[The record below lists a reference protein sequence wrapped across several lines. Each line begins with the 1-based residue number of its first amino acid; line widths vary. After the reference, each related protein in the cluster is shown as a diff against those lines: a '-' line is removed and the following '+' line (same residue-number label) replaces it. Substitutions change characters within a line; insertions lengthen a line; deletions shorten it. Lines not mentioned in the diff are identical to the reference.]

1 MTGFQKKTLIAVL
14 LVMFALFAH
23 VFIIPPYMRDDV
35 IYHLLV
41 PKQLFTDGGFRFDPY
56 NINTNFPMAF
66 EMPLTLTFLTN
77 GWVSPFL
84 ANYLVLFCLCCAFYG
99 MARRVFAVNHL
110 LALSAMI
117 LLATTPVVYD
127 QLRSCYVELFMSL
140 LVLMAFYNYYLF
152 RIQRDRTRYWYLT
165 MLFAGMLCSVKY
177 TGGVFLIFLLGVEFF
192 AGRDRALYYRGA
204 LAGAAVCLPWY
215 LKNWILLGNP
225 VFPLLAFLFPSKY
238 VSVERAI
245 FYKHLFAD
253 YHAGRT
259 WIDYLL
265 LPWRLLT
272 GYTPPFEAGRLGFG
286 GQLSFFFIC
295 AFASV
300 GALFKRDD
308 TSPLASYKR
317 VVGLLFLCYAV
328 FWALTSQQVRF
339 LLPVSILAAL
349 SGLSMIN
356 DRWKRL
362 KIPTLVIFALILLQ
376 NLINIGSIMKNEK
389 ITDLIAGRISREQ
402 FLDHHMPISHKI
414 AGELNRI
421 LNPRSDRLLAIG
433 NFGRNFYYDV
443 EVLTNT
449 YDEAEIFA
457 RAFHKGKIQP
467 QIFENFVKTHRITHL
482 LINQAYLNQF
492 FSSNTAFDMAALN
505 QYLRRFPVVLKQN
518 AAVVYDLRLLAGH

>member
-1 MTGFQKKTLIAVL
+1 
-14 LVMFALFAH
+14 
-23 VFIIPPYMRDDV
+23 
-35 IYHLLV
+35 
-41 PKQLFTDGGFRFDPY
+41 
-56 NINTNFPMAF
+56 
-66 EMPLTLTFLTN
+66 
-77 GWVSPFL
+77 
-84 ANYLVLFCLCCAFYG
+84 
-99 MARRVFAVNHL
+99 
-110 LALSAMI
+110 
-117 LLATTPVVYD
+117 
-127 QLRSCYVELFMSL
+127 
-140 LVLMAFYNYYLF
+140 
-152 RIQRDRTRYWYLT
+152 
-165 MLFAGMLCSVKY
+165 
-177 TGGVFLIFLLGVEFF
+177 
-192 AGRDRALYYRGA
+192 
-204 LAGAAVCLPWY
+204 
-215 LKNWILLGNP
+215 
-225 VFPLLAFLFPSKY
+225 
-238 VSVERAI
+238 
-245 FYKHLFAD
+245 LFAD

-300 GALFKRDD
+300 GALFKRED